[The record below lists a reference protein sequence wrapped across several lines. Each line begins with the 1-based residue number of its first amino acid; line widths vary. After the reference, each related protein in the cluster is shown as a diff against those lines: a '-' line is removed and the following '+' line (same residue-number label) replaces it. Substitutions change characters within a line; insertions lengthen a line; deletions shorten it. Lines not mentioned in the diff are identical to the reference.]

1 MEEQANQDD
10 VNRIIAL
17 TNKLGWNKGKVSLE
31 VIEFLQCCSEAV
43 VQIWKVAECRENR
56 NESSLEEMKN
66 AFNSYYLIIELHSS
80 TYSNQLNL
88 YYSRTL

>member
-1 MEEQANQDD
+1 MNLNQFGRQNNTFVFD
-10 VNRIIAL
+10 
-17 TNKLGWNKGKVSLE
+17 SLFFTAHI
-31 VIEFLQCCSEAV
+31 IEFLQCCSEAV

-66 AFNSYYLIIELHSS
+66 ALNSYYLIIELQSS